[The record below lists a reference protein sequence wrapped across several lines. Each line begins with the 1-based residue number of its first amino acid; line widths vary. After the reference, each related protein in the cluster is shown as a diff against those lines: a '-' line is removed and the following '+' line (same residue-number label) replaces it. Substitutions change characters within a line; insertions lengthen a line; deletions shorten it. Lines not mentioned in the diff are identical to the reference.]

1 MKFGH
6 LKEYNMIN
14 IFFEKSYA
22 KCQKLASDTFVKNQN

>member
-6 LKEYNMIN
+6 LKEYNMTN

-22 KCQKLASDTFVKNQN
+22 KCQKPVSGTFVKNQN